1 MASLVIK
8 NLPDEVHKK
17 LKRQAARHH
26 RSMTGEA
33 IMILSRGVS
42 VLPSDE
48 VPAPYEGRFPLTDEF
63 IEAAKDEGRE

>member
-8 NLPDEVHKK
+8 NLPDEVHEK

-33 IMILSRGVS
+33 IEILSQGVAGIS
-42 VLPSDE
+42 LDE
-48 VPAPYEGRFPLTDEF
+48 VREPYKGRFPLTNEF
-63 IEAAKDEGRE
+63 IVAAKREGRE